1 MYLLDTDTVIYSLK
15 GEPAVKKN
23 LREHF
28 HDPLKMSVITLMELY
43 YGAHKSQKI
52 ASNLAKIKTLEIS
65 FQIIPISEES
75 AEIFGMTRAQLEKAG
90 SPIARVSH
98 ESSSRDCEDG
108 RATGQQ
114 PQGLEP
120 EAYLNEYVAGFEA
133 RGRPEGRAY
142 PQSQQAI
149 REICGPNDFDLIIA
163 SCALSD
169 NLVLVTNNVKHF
181 QRIEGL
187 KLTNWTEYPTKK
199 T

>member
-75 AEIFGMTRAQLEKAG
+75 AGIFGMTKAQLEKAG
-90 SPIARVSH
+90 SPL
-98 ESSSRDCEDG
+98 D
-108 RATGQQ
+108 
-114 PQGLEP
+114 
-120 EAYLNEYVAGFEA
+120 
-133 RGRPEGRAY
+133 
-142 PQSQQAI
+142 
-149 REICGPNDFDLIIA
+149 DFDLIIA
-163 SCALSD
+163 SCALSN
-169 NLVLVTNNVKHF
+169 NLVLVTNNVRHF

-187 KLTNWTEYPTKK
+187 KLANWTEYPPKK
-199 T
+199 P